1 MQKKNINKDISDLR
15 KNKNYTYRPVS
26 LGLERVLYNQIKVL
40 DKGFIRVVDYMGN
53 DSSIVQAARVS
64 YGKGT
69 KKKSL
74 DEGLI
79 RYLLRHKHTTPFE
92 MCEIKLHVKL
102 PIFIARQWIRHRTA
116 NVNEYSARY
125 SILEDEFYI
134 PKTANLAK
142 QSATNKQGRSQEL
155 DSNLAKK
162 IIKILKEDAERNYNN
177 YLWMLNEEEY
187 EEYNNTREG
196 LSRELARINL
206 TLNTYTQWYWKV
218 DLHNFMHF
226 LSLRADSHSQL
237 EIRAYANILIDLLKK
252 WVPITYKAFC
262 SYKLNSTDLSQE
274 ALEVIRKMIKGKKVK
289 REDTSLSKREWDE
302 LILLIN

>member
-1 MQKKNINKDISDLR
+1 MKKNSKNISKLR
-15 KNKNYTYRPVS
+15 EKKNLTFRPVS
-26 LGLERVLYNQIKVL
+26 SGIEKFLFKPLKVL

-69 KKKSL
+69 KKKSQ

-79 RYLLRHKHTTPFE
+79 RYLLRHRHTTPFE

-134 PKTANLAK
+134 PKISNLAE
-142 QSATNKQGRSQEL
+142 QSSLNKQGRGKEVDNSI
-155 DSNLAKK
+155 AKK
-162 IIKILKEDAERNYNN
+162 IINILLEDSKNCYNN
-177 YLWMLNEEEY
+177 YTWMLNEE
-187 EEYNNTREG
+187 NGDNFDKNRPS

-206 TLNTYTQWYWKV
+206 TLNTYTEWYWKV

-226 LSLRADSHSQL
+226 VSLRVDKHSQY
-237 EIRAYANILIDLLKK
+237 EIRAYAEILLNILKS
-252 WVPITYKAFC
+252 WVPITYRAFS
-262 SYKLNSTDLSQE
+262 SYRLNSAELSKE
-274 ALEVIRKMIKGKKVK
+274 SLEIIKKLIKGKKV
-289 REDTSLSKREWDE
+289 RRTETDLSKREWDE
-302 LILLIN
+302 LMNLID

>member
-1 MQKKNINKDISDLR
+1 MRKNNNKDIKNLR
-15 KNKNYTYRPVS
+15 KKKNYTYRPIS
-26 LGLERVLYNQIKVL
+26 SALERVLYNPIKVL

-74 DEGLI
+74 DKGLI

-116 NVNEYSARY
+116 NINEYSARY

-134 PKTANLAK
+134 PRKINLAK
-142 QSATNKQGRSQEL
+142 QSTSNKQGRGNEI
-155 DSNLAKK
+155 DNELAKK
-162 IIKILKEDAERNYNN
+162 IIQILKEDSKRNYNN

-187 EEYNNTREG
+187 EEYDNTRES

-226 LSLRADSHSQL
+226 LSLRADSHSQF
-237 EIRAYANILIDLLKK
+237 EIRAYADILLELLKK
-252 WVPITYKAFC
+252 WVPITYEAFC
-262 SYKLNSTDLSQE
+262 SYKLNSADLSAE
-274 ALEVIRKMIKGKKVK
+274 ALEVIKKFIKGKKVK
-289 REDTSLSKREWDE
+289 RENTSLSQREWDE
-302 LILLIN
+302 LILLLN

>member
-1 MQKKNINKDISDLR
+1 MKKKKNAQNQIQL
-15 KNKNYTYRPVS
+15 NKNTTVRPVA
-26 LGLERVLYNQIKVL
+26 LALEKVLYQPFKVL
-40 DKGFIRVVDYMGN
+40 DKGFIRIVDYMGN

-92 MCEIKLHVKL
+92 MCEIKLHIKL

-134 PKTANLAK
+134 PKIANLAE
-142 QSATNKQGRSQEL
+142 QSSSNKQGRGKKINE
-155 DSNLAKK
+155 DLAAK
-162 IIKILKEDAERNYNN
+162 IIKILKDDSTRCYNN
-177 YLWMLNEEEY
+177 YLWMLNE
-187 EEYNNTREG
+187 NNTQGYDETRDS

-206 TLNTYTQWYWKV
+206 TLNTYTEWYWKI

-226 LSLRADSHSQL
+226 LSLRADHHSQF
-237 EIRAYANILIDLLKK
+237 EIRAYADVLIKILKK
-252 WVPITYKAFC
+252 WVPLTYKAFC
-262 SYKLNSTDLSQE
+262 SYMLNSAELSQE
-274 ALEVIRKMIKGKKVK
+274 ALQVIKELIKGRKVNK
-289 REDTSLSKREWDE
+289 DSTGLTNREWEE
-302 LILLIN
+302 LQQLLK

>member
-1 MQKKNINKDISDLR
+1 MNKNNIKDIKNLR
-15 KNKNYTYRPVS
+15 KKKNYTYRPVS
-26 LGLERVLYNQIKVL
+26 SGLERVLYSQIKVL

-79 RYLLRHKHTTPFE
+79 RYLLRNQHTTPFE

-116 NVNEYSARY
+116 NINEYSARY

-134 PKTANLAK
+134 PKIANLAK
-142 QSATNKQGRSQEL
+142 QSVSNKQGRGKEI
-155 DSNLAKK
+155 DGELAKK
-162 IIKILKEDAERNYNN
+162 IIKILKEDSKRNYKN

-187 EEYNNTREG
+187 VEYDSKRES

-237 EIRAYANILIDLLKK
+237 EIRAYADILLELLKK

-262 SYKLNSTDLSQE
+262 SYKLDSANLSKE
-274 ALEVIRKMIKGKKVK
+274 ALEIIKKLIKGKKVK
-289 REDTSLSKREWDE
+289 RDSTTLSKREWDE

>member
-1 MQKKNINKDISDLR
+1 MKKKKNAQNQIQL
-15 KNKNYTYRPVS
+15 NKNTTVRPVA
-26 LGLERVLYNQIKVL
+26 LALEKVLYQPFKVL
-40 DKGFIRVVDYMGN
+40 DKGFIRIVDYMGN

-92 MCEIKLHVKL
+92 MCEIKLHIKL

-134 PKTANLAK
+134 PKIANLAE
-142 QSATNKQGRSQEL
+142 QSSSNKQGRGKKINE
-155 DSNLAKK
+155 DLAAK
-162 IIKILKEDAERNYNN
+162 IIKILKDDSTRCYNN
-177 YLWMLNEEEY
+177 YLWMLNE
-187 EEYNNTREG
+187 NNTQGYDETRDS

-206 TLNTYTQWYWKV
+206 TLNTYTEWYWKI

-226 LSLRADSHSQL
+226 LSLRADHHSQF
-237 EIRAYANILIDLLKK
+237 EIRAYADVLIKILKK
-252 WVPITYKAFC
+252 WVPLTYKAFC
-262 SYKLNSTDLSQE
+262 SYMLNSAELSQE
-274 ALEVIRKMIKGKKVK
+274 ALQVIKELIKGKKVNK
-289 REDTSLSKREWDE
+289 DSTGLTNREWEE
-302 LILLIN
+302 LQQLLK